1 MGLWNFFRKKEEKN
15 ALSDII
21 ESLQH
26 RMSLQLT
33 EQLEKQTERMDQRVH
48 EQFADMFE
56 ITNSLS
62 QQISE
67 LSEQITKLT
76 RMQYKTTQQL
86 QGQLEGMRSQI
97 DNIQQTQLEGDPN
110 PFHTLLE
117 KNIRWLDDI
126 DQLCKRLEGKET
138 DMWQQT
144 LRAWAEQLLS
154 ALAENGIHEI
164 HVLGKPFQPQLA
176 EAIGTVPL
184 PDASGKEVN
193 YVPYQVMEVVR
204 RGFAC
209 QDGRIL
215 RKAQVITL
223 ETDMNSK

>member
-1 MGLWNFFRKKEEKN
+1 MSLWDFFRKKGEKN
-15 ALSDII
+15 VLSDVV
-21 ESLQH
+21 EPLQH
-26 RMSLQLT
+26 RMSLYLT
-33 EQLEKQTERMDQRVH
+33 EQLEKQTERIYQRVY
-48 EQFADMFE
+48 EQFAGTLE
-56 ITNSLS
+56 ITNGLS
-62 QQISE
+62 QQISD

-86 QGQLEGMRSQI
+86 QGQLEGIRSQI
-97 DNIQQTQLEGDPN
+97 DNIQQAQAEGDAN
-110 PFHTLLE
+110 PFYTLIE

-126 DQLCKRLEGKET
+126 DQLCIRLEGKET

-184 PDASGKEVN
+184 PDESGKEATH
-193 YVPYQVMEVVR
+193 VPYQVMEVVR
-204 RGFAC
+204 RGFAY